1 MGSCNFFI
9 FVDIACNGL
18 LFMLRKVLNVDT
30 KLVTLQIYVS
40 DTSDIN
46 GTWSA
51 VPDLTKQIPK
61 LFCICKKV
69 ELTQKNTLKKRFKTQ
84 LCNKYEFCLILLL
97 KSSL

>member
-1 MGSCNFFI
+1 MDDCNFFI

-18 LFMLRKVLNVDT
+18 LFMLRKILDVDT

-40 DTSDIN
+40 DINDIN
-46 GTWSA
+46 STWSA

>member
-1 MGSCNFFI
+1 MLGKI
-9 FVDIACNGL
+9 LDVDA
-18 LFMLRKVLNVDT
+18 

-40 DTSDIN
+40 DTNDIN

-61 LFCICKKV
+61 LFCFCKKV

-84 LCNKYEFCLILLL
+84 LYNKYEFCLILLL